1 MGDVYRIKPLQWEMS
16 SAYDIRSASAMTF
29 YGFYTVITEIL
40 NGAPTGKY
48 TGYAPRSTG
57 DAEKFTRAS
66 FDECLRECDS
76 YHILNMK
83 KCLEPADISG

>member
-1 MGDVYRIKPLQWEMS
+1 MDDVYRIKPLQWEMS
-16 SAYDIRSASAMTF
+16 CAYDIRSASAMTF
-29 YGFYTVITEIL
+29 YGFYTVITETL

-66 FDECLRECDS
+66 FDECLAECDAHHVS
-76 YHILNMK
+76 AMK
-83 KCLEPADISG
+83 KCLDLVDVSG